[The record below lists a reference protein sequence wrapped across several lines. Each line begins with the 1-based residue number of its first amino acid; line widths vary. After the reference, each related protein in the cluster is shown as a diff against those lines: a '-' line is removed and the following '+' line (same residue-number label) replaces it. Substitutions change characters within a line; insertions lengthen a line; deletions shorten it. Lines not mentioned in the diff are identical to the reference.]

1 MMHVDQTDD
10 DLDCQWFTNN
20 WMGLKGRWWLQYLYS
35 DDDDD
40 SQVNEFGRM
49 MTITIS
55 LRDDDNESLLMIPR
69 WMGLAGQTWGWP
81 LPCTCSHIRS
91 SSSSSSPLYHHYD
104 YMYTLY
110 HHHNHCHPFHQV
122 LDCEDEDQAPA
133 RSPRWSREIQ
143 KSVCPNSFE
152 KCCRTSMIGSTWT
165 TVDRFRGEYFS
176 ILHGRALRE
185 GSLKKEEEEYLG
197 AWVHSDMW

>member
-10 DLDCQWFTNN
+10 DLVFRWFTNN
-20 WMGLKGRWWLQYLYS
+20 WMGLKGWWRLQYLY
-35 DDDDD
+35 
-40 SQVNEFGRM
+40 M
-49 MTITIS
+49 MMM
-55 LRDDDNESLLMIPR
+55 MIRR

-122 LDCEDEDQAPA
+122 LDCEDEDQAPD

-143 KSVCPNSFE
+143 KSACPNSFE

-165 TVDRFRGEYFS
+165 TVDRYPGKYFS
-176 ILHGRALRE
+176 ILHGHALRE
-185 GSLKKEEEEYLG
+185 GSSETKTSWG
-197 AWVHSDMW
+197 VGMW